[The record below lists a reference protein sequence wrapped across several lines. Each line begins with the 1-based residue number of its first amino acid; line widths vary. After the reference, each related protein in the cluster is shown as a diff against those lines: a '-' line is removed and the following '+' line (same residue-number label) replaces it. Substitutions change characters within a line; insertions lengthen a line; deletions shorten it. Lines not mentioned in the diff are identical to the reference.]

1 MGAYAQ
7 SYPNSLSTDTVNPI
21 ADSRYIKEV
30 RAKMD
35 SIRRHCHRPTVAVV
49 LSGGGAKGAAEVGAL
64 KYIEEQHI
72 PVDFVCGTSIGGM
85 IGGLYA
91 LGYKSSDIH
100 ELFTTQDWGIT
111 LTDRIDNKYYS
122 FKQKQ
127 YKTKYLLSIPFKYED
142 EDFLARVREQERYEE
157 SGEDHSNS
165 ARRNDLNTKKGV
177 NTLSSSL
184 PSGYVYGFNV
194 NNLLSSLTVG
204 YQDSL
209 SFADLPIPYACVA
222 SDMVSCKAKNWGS
235 GVLKEAMR
243 STMSIPGLFDPVRSH
258 GMVLVDGG
266 TRNNFPT
273 DIAKAVGADYIVGI
287 ELSDLSPSYSELN
300 NIADVLMQFIKML
313 GKDSFDKNIDEADV
327 VVKPYLKGFN
337 MLSFNAEAVDTMV
350 ARGYRAARQQADLI
364 AEIKSIVPD
373 AETVLNA
380 PKAVD
385 IRHRKVQIK
394 SVSFNGVTDEESLI
408 LQKMISMSVGSF
420 VDARDLDKA
429 MSIVQATGTFE
440 NVVYSLLGREEPYDL
455 VFNCQKGPVHQFGLG
470 LRLDTEEWVSVALNL
485 GLNAHKLMGSK
496 LDFNAKIGQNQ
507 NADLKY
513 SCGTPGHPSFN
524 VEAFVGHYYGQL
536 HQYNDQALSD
546 DPIFEE
552 RESFTPNQTVARL
565 RNDASYWT
573 HKEMIYIQQMMWRR
587 LNIQLGVKNQ
597 YYALSP
603 NQYYGNTL
611 MDEYGPEIMKGNY
624 LGAFANFEIFSLN
637 DKFFPSKGIDF
648 KLTCNY
654 DPFKKGVSSYQAISS
669 AGLDFKFVLPF
680 GSRVAF
686 IPDFHVRAKYNPNPD
701 IEVGHP
707 ENFAAYSMSH
717 LTFLGGFVPD
727 RYIEGQVPYF
737 GINHCFYTGDQLAE
751 ANFDLRVRASNN
763 LYMSLK
769 AAGFYSV
776 DYLKDILD
784 YKNAAYDCAF
794 GLEAGYDSII
804 GPIRANVHW
813 DMSVGFGAFVSVGY
827 DF

>member
-7 SYPNSLSTDTVNPI
+7 SYPNSLSTDTVNPA
-21 ADSRYIKEV
+21 ADAKFIRQV
-30 RAKMD
+30 RVKMD

-64 KYIEEQHI
+64 KYIEEQGI

-222 SDMVSCKAKNWGS
+222 SDMVSCKAKNWGG

-243 STMSIPGLFDPVRSH
+243 STMSIPGLFDPVRSQ

-273 DIAKAVGADYIVGI
+273 DMAKAVGADYIIGI

-350 ARGYRAARQQADLI
+350 ARGYRAAQQQADLI

-373 AETVLNA
+373 AQTVLNA

-385 IRHRKVQIK
+385 IRNRKVQIK

-408 LQKMISMSVGSF
+408 MQKMVKVHAGSYVDANDLNSAMSV
-420 VDARDLDKA
+420 
-429 MSIVQATGTFE
+429 VQATGTFE
-440 NVVYSLLGREEPYDL
+440 NVVYSLLGRTEPYDL
-455 VFNCQKGPVHQFGLG
+455 VFNCQKGPVHQVGLG
-470 LRLDTEEWVSVALNL
+470 LRLDTEEWVSVAVNL

-496 LDFNAKIGQNQ
+496 LDFQAKVGQNQ

-513 SCGTPGHPSFN
+513 TVGTPGHPSFN
-524 VEAFVGHYYGQL
+524 AEAFIGHYYGQI
-536 HQYNDQALSD
+536 HQYSGNTFNDNGEGKIYYVS
-546 DPIFEE
+546 P
-552 RESFTPNQTVARL
+552 SVTRL

-573 HKEMIYIQQMMWRR
+573 HKEMIYIQQMMWKR
-587 LNIQLGVKNQ
+587 LNVQVGLKNQ
-597 YYALSP
+597 YYSLSP
-603 NQYYGNTL
+603 NQYYGSVL
-611 MDEYGPEIMKGNY
+611 QHDYGEMVMNGNY
-624 LGAFANFEIFSLN
+624 LGGFANFEIYSLN

-648 KLTCNY
+648 KLTYNL
-654 DPFKKGVSSYQAISS
+654 DALKSGVPSFRPIHA
-669 AGLDFKFVLPF
+669 ANFDFKFVLPF
-680 GSRVAF
+680 GSRVAL
-686 IPDFHVRAKYNPNPD
+686 IPDFHLRAKINDNPNFGNGRA
-701 IEVGHP
+701 ESG
-707 ENFAAYSMSH
+707 ECFSLSH
-717 LTFLGGFVPD
+717 LTYLGGFVPD

-737 GINHCFYTGDQLAE
+737 GINHCFYTGDQLAS
-751 ANFDLRVRASNN
+751 ANVSFRVRASNN
-763 LYMSLK
+763 LYMTLK
-769 AAGFYSV
+769 TAGFYSV
-776 DYLKDILD
+776 EFLEDVLDFKNSDYD
-784 YKNAAYDCAF
+784 YAF
-794 GLEAGYDSII
+794 GFEMGYDSII
-804 GPIRANVHW
+804 GPIRADIHW
-813 DMSVGFGAFVSVGY
+813 DQSVGFGGFISIGY